1 MMYGTDDCMWG
12 GWGWGGWG
20 WGGWILM
27 GVVMV
32 LLSAALITAVV
43 LAVRHLAGSDAQ
55 RNRTDSG
62 TWSRPE
68 DALAQRFARGDID
81 EDEYL
86 RRMTLLREHQE
97 PR

>member
-1 MMYGTDDCMWG
+1 MMYGADDCM
-12 GWGWGGWG
+12 WGGWG

-32 LLSAALITAVV
+32 LLSAVLITAVV

-68 DALAQRFARGDID
+68 NALAQRFARGDID

>member
-1 MMYGTDDCMWG
+1 MMYGTGDCMWG
-12 GWGWGGWG
+12 NFWG

-32 LLSAALITAVV
+32 LLSAILITAVV

-55 RNRTDSG
+55 RNRADSG
-62 TWSRPE
+62 ASSRPE
-68 DALAQRFARGDID
+68 NALAQRFARGDID
-81 EDEYL
+81 EDEYR

-97 PR
+97 SR